1 MVLPRGAVLR
11 DRRGDALRV
20 WWDAFRVHRRGP
32 EAVRA
37 RQRERLADQV
47 AFARE
52 HSPFYRELY
61 QALPGRVDDPAVL
74 PVTDKRQLMA
84 RFDDVLTDPAVTR
97 AGVEAF
103 VADPARIG
111 ERFAGEYLVAT
122 TAGTTGTRGLFVLDD
137 RYWAVTSGMMAQLS
151 AGWLSPVQ
159 LVRLMVRGGRF
170 ATVVA
175 TGGHF
180 LSVAAGTRER
190 REKPRRHRRLRIFSV
205 HRPLPELVAGLNLVR
220 PVLLGGYASILRLL
234 ATEQESGRLR
244 LQPTLVVSTAEGLPP
259 GERERIQRSFSAPVR
274 EVYGCTESSYAAA
287 SCEEG
292 WLHLLEDWVILEPV
306 DADHRPVP
314 PGVVS
319 HTVLMTNLANRVQP
333 ILRYDV
339 GDRVLVKPDACECGN
354 PAPALKVEGRA
365 SDVLTFP
372 AADRQGRIAVPPL
385 ALGTVIDRTPGVELF
400 QIVQSAPA
408 RLSVRLLPEP
418 GTDPD
423 QVRRSVVEGLAAL
436 LTGLGLAHIAVE
448 ADAEPP
454 QQSAGGKFRTV
465 IPLPPTNTQEF
476 PSP

>member
-1 MVLPRGAVLR
+1 MVTARGAVLR
-11 DRRGDALRV
+11 DGRADALRV
-20 WWDAFRVHRRGP
+20 WWDALRVHRQGP
-32 EAVRA
+32 AA
-37 RQRERLADQV
+37 IHTRQRERLADQV

-52 HSPFYRELY
+52 HSAFYRDLY
-61 QALPGRVDDPAVL
+61 HGLPERVDDATML

-84 RFDDVLTDPAVTR
+84 RFDDVLTDPAVRR
-97 AGVEAF
+97 ADVEAF

-111 ERFAGEYLVAT
+111 TRFAGKYLVAT

-137 RYWAVTSGMMAQLS
+137 RYWAVASGMMAQL
-151 AGWLSPVQ
+151 GGDWLSPIQ

-190 REKPRRHRRLRIFSV
+190 REKPRLHRRLRIFSV
-205 HRPLPELVAGLNLVR
+205 HWPMSELVAGLNLVR
-220 PVLLGGYASILRLL
+220 PVLLLAYASVLRLL
-234 ATEQESGRLR
+234 AAEQESGRLS
-244 LQPTLVVSTAEGLPP
+244 LQPMLVVSTAEGLPP
-259 GERERIQRSFSAPVR
+259 GERERIQRAFSAPVR

-287 SCEEG
+287 SCTRG
-292 WLHLLEDWVILEPV
+292 WLHLLEDWLILEPV
-306 DADHRPVP
+306 DADYRPVP

-339 GDRVLVKPDACECGN
+339 GDRVLMKPDACECGN

-372 AADRQGRIAVPPL
+372 AADRQGHVAVPPL

-400 QIVQSAPA
+400 QIAQSAPT

-418 GTDPD
+418 GADPD

-436 LTGLGLAHIAVE
+436 LTSLGLAHVAVD
-448 ADAEPP
+448 ADAVPP

-465 IPLPPTNTQEF
+465 IPLPPTSAQNF
-476 PSP
+476 PPS